1 MIISGGRKVAIQSL
15 AEQYTTSATTYFYA
29 HDTLSLVERLTTY
42 GDIYKTQPILS
53 GIIDKVAALGAR
65 LPVHSRNVA
74 DPNKTFIEY
83 DSPYARLFEQVC
95 PYMDNFTFW
104 TWWIT
109 TYEIYG
115 EVYGIK
121 IRRNGDDTYQ
131 STEGEVI
138 GVAPMHPTRV
148 WIERQDT
155 GKEIFHFAMQGSANP
170 SLMNIPRE
178 NVVLQRRYNPEGTM
192 RGLSRLESLTR
203 TIQNEDSIRT
213 SHVSTWQRGAR
224 PSMMLRIDGSKP
236 VDKVELEKFRIR
248 VENKHS
254 APSKQGGVMV
264 LPQGLEPVPF
274 QIDPV
279 KMQMIES
286 LRLTR
291 EEYAIRLDI
300 PPPAVHILDKA
311 TFSNITEQLRSLYK
325 DVMAPRLEAVQM
337 AWDFNVGRE
346 FGPDFKMEFDMDDVL
361 AGDFETRVDSITQGI
376 NAGLFTPNEGR
387 QRMTLPRF
395 DDPIADKLFANQAM
409 QPLGTPVSSGQP
421 PAEPSGA
428 ESDPDAGDNAPAEE
442 TPPTGNKP
450 SAGDANKRSIM
461 GRLGR
466 VAKKSVDE
474 KRSAYRTEF
483 LNVFEKFLDD
493 QRKSVRTFY
502 DVKAWSVGEYDSPLA
517 EELAEV
523 MHSVAKSAGRTYA
536 KDYTPEELQ
545 ELIEAESVAV
555 ANGVN
560 AKTMKSVN
568 DTEAEYVSGEAVDSI
583 FEARLGM
590 LSLTALTLAT
600 KWMSAGEQGG
610 ATMKGLKSK
619 TWRTGANPR
628 PAHAKM
634 NGETVGIKDR
644 FSNGDAYPPG
654 NESDD
659 AGCNCRVEYS

>member
-1 MIISGGRKVAIQSL
+1 MIISNGRKVAIQSL
-15 AEQYTTSATTYFYA
+15 AEQYTTSATSYFYA
-29 HDTLSLVERLTTY
+29 HDTISLVERLTTY
-42 GDIYKTQPILS
+42 GAVYKTQPILS

-65 LPVHSRNVA
+65 LPVHSRDVT
-74 DPNKTFIEY
+74 DPAKTFIEF
-83 DSPYARLFEQVC
+83 DSSYSKLLSQPC

-104 TWWIT
+104 VWWIT

-121 IRRNGDDTYQ
+121 LRRNADTTFKSTDGD
-131 STEGEVI
+131 VI

-148 WIERQDT
+148 WIER
-155 GKEIFHFAMQGSANP
+155 KEDGREVFHFALQGSANP
-170 SLMNIPRE
+170 SLLDIPRE
-178 NVVLQRRYNPEGTM
+178 NVIAQRRYNPEGPM

-213 SHVSTWQRGAR
+213 SHIATWQRGAR
-224 PSMMLRIDGSKP
+224 PSMMLKLLNARGN
-236 VDKVELEKFRIR
+236 DKVEIEKFRVK
-248 VENKHS
+248 VENKHV

-264 LPQGLEPVPF
+264 LPAGIEPVAL
-274 QIDPV
+274 QIDPM

-325 DVMAPRLEAVQM
+325 DVMAPRLEAIQS
-337 AWDFNVGRE
+337 AWDFEVGSE
-346 FGPDFKMEFDMDDVL
+346 FGSNFKMEFDMDDVL
-361 AGDFETRVDSITQGI
+361 AGDFESRVDALTKGI
-376 NAGLFTPNEGR
+376 NAGLFTPNEAR
-387 QRMTLPRF
+387 QRMTLPKF
-395 DDPIADKLFANQAM
+395 ADVIADKLFANQAM
-409 QPLGTPVSSGQP
+409 QPLGTPVSSGQ
-421 PAEPSGA
+421 
-428 ESDPDAGDNAPAEE
+428 APAVQDQA
-442 TPPTGNKP
+442 KP
-450 SAGDANKRSIM
+450 AAPNAATDAPAGTAADAAPAGDANKRSIM

-466 VAKKSVDE
+466 IAKKSVDE

-483 LNVFEKFLDD
+483 LTVFEKFLDD
-493 QRKSVRTFY
+493 QRKSVRTHY
-502 DVKAWSVGEYDSPLA
+502 NVKAWSVGEYDSPLA
-517 EELAEV
+517 EELAAV
-523 MHSVAKSAGRTYA
+523 MHSVAKSAGRQYS
-536 KDYTPEELQ
+536 KDYSPEELQ
-545 ELIEAESVAV
+545 ELIDAESVAV

-568 DTEAEYVSGEAVDSI
+568 DTEAEYVSGEAVDGI
-583 FEARLGM
+583 FDARLGM
-590 LSLTALTLAT
+590 LSLTALSLAT

-619 TWRTGANPR
+619 TWRTGPNPR